1 MFNYDFCTRE
11 SLPIPKVINLITYT
25 VSAYNKQN
33 TTKEEKSLDESQ
45 NPEPNSQ

>member
-1 MFNYDFCTRE
+1 MFNYKFCTRE
-11 SLPIPKVINLITYT
+11 PLPIPKVRNLVIYT